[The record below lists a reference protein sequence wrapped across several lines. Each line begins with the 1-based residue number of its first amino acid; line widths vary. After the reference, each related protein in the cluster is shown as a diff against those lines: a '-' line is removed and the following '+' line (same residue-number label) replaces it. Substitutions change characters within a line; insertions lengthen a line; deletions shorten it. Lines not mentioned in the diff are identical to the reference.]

1 MSKKNIETTELQTI
15 ESIELTK
22 IQEIELNEAT
32 DRILTIQNSI
42 VKNKYAIAVI
52 LAEIDDKKLYQAG
65 GFKNTVEY
73 AQKNFDYKKSEAYTL
88 IRVGRNFTA
97 ETLESNLPHDKVD
110 YTLAQIEKLL
120 PVGDKD
126 EIEEFI
132 KSSDITPDMT
142 VKEISAVVKEKLG
155 KNKAVSGQSEK
166 EKINV
171 YSQDENTVEELQL
184 AYDEA
189 RNACLKFAS
198 LLTSGDAKYMFTKG
212 MKILFKETEKGTY
225 NFHKLEDIIDY
236 TSFGNFSTD
245 LNDTPLE

>member
-42 VKNKYAIAVI
+42 VKNKYAIAYI

-88 IRVGRNFTA
+88 IRVGKNFTT

-142 VKEISAVVKEKLG
+142 VKQISEVVKEKLG
-155 KNKAVSGQSEK
+155 KNKADSGQSEK
-166 EKINV
+166 KKDTINV
-171 YSQDENTVEELQL
+171 YSQDENAVEELQL

-198 LLTSGDAKYMFTKG
+198 LLTSSDAQYMFKKG
-212 MKILFKETEKGTY
+212 MKILFKELASGAY
-225 NFHKLEDIIDY
+225 NYHQIEDMMD
-236 TSFGNFSTD
+236 SVE
-245 LNDTPLE
+245 LK